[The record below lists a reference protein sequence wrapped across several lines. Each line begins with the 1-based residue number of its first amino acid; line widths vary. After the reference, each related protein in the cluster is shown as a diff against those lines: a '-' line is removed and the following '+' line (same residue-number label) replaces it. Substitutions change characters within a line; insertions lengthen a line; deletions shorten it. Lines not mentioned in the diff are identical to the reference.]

1 MLYQEFLECEG
12 LSRPEVLA
20 FSQGTLIDDPP
31 EGLTGRLPAPPMLMI
46 DSIEQILS
54 EGRGGRIVA
63 QREVRLDDWFFQCHF
78 KGDPV
83 QPGCL
88 GLDAVWQLV
97 GFFCIWKGAVGSGRA
112 LGCAEVDFAGQIRP
126 MDRLVRYELDV
137 RRYTFRADTGVAIA
151 IADARVLV
159 EGQGI
164 YTINRA
170 RAGVF
175 PGIAYDDYPRPG
187 RNARGGQARSRARR

>member
-1 MLYQEFLECEG
+1 MLYREFLECDH
-12 LSRPEVLA
+12 LSSPEVLG

-31 EGLTGRLPAPPMLMI
+31 AGLTGRLPAPPMLMI
-46 DSIEQILS
+46 DSIEEIS
-54 EGRGGRIVA
+54 AAGRGGRIVA
-63 QREVRLDDWFFQCHF
+63 QRRVRPDDWFFQCHF

-112 LGCAEVDFAGQIRP
+112 LGCGEVDFEGQIRP
-126 MDRLVRYELDV
+126 LDEMVRYELDI
-137 RRYTFRADTGVAIA
+137 RRYTFAAQSGVGIA

-159 EGQGI
+159 DEQCI
-164 YTINRA
+164 YTIKTA

-175 PGIAYDDYPRPG
+175 PGIAYTDYPRPG
-187 RNARGGQARSRARR
+187 QNSRGGLARR

>member
-1 MLYQEFLECEG
+1 MLYREFLDSDG
-12 LSRPEVLA
+12 LSTPEVLA

-46 DSIEQILS
+46 DSIEEITS
-54 EGRGGRIVA
+54 VGRGGRIVA
-63 QREVRLDDWFFQCHF
+63 QRQVRMDDWFFQCHF

-112 LGCAEVDFAGQIRP
+112 LGCAEVDFEGQIRP
-126 MDRLVRYELDV
+126 MDRMVRYELDI
-137 RRYTFRADTGVAIA
+137 RRYTFSDESGVGMA

-159 EGQGI
+159 DGQRI

-175 PGIAYDDYPRPG
+175 PGIAYGDYPRPG
-187 RNARGGQARSRARR
+187 KNDRGGRANG